1 MVKYF
6 ITFAGGSENIIAA
19 GKRLISQV
27 KGLDIFD
34 KTILYTH
41 IDLENDPIFWNKH
54 SEFIINSNKT
64 KKRGYGSW
72 IWKPYIIMKTMQ
84 FMKDGDILLY
94 LDAGCEVDYN
104 KKDIWNKKMDI
115 VKKDLIVGC
124 SVFRDKS
131 WTKMDLI
138 IYLDMLDDKYLNTP
152 QRIASSNLFLKCEK
166 VCSLINEWYAI
177 SCKYNLI
184 DDSPSIAE
192 NFPEFQAHRHD
203 QSIFSLLTKKYNIYS
218 EHSLRDAVNITRNK
232 TGIPT
237 LYPIKNN

>member
-1 MVKYF
+1 MTKYF
-6 ITFAGGSENIIAA
+6 ITFAGGREEIIAA

-27 KGLDIFD
+27 KGLNIFD

-41 IDLENDPIFWNKH
+41 IDLENDPIFWDKH
-54 SEFIINSNKT
+54 SKFITNSNIT
-64 KKRGYGSW
+64 GKRGYGSW
-72 IWKPYIIMKTMQ
+72 IWKPYIIMKTMKL
-84 FMKDGDILLY
+84 MKDGDVLLY

-104 KKDIWNKKMDI
+104 KKDIWNNKIDI
-115 VKKDLIVGC
+115 VKKDLIVG
-124 SVFRDKS
+124 SSIFTEKG

-138 IYLDMLDDKYLNTP
+138 IYLNMLDGKYLNTP
-152 QRIASSNLFLKCEK
+152 QRIASSILFLKCNK
-166 VCSLINEWYAI
+166 VFSLITEWYAI
-177 SCKYNLI
+177 ACKYNLI

-192 NFPEFQAHRHD
+192 NFSEFQAHRHD

-232 TGIPT
+232 TGIPK